1 MNTDYELLDSAPDL
15 ETYLELRRIS
25 GLTPRTAEQGAPALT
40 NSWAWVTVRH
50 RASGDVVAMGRVI
63 GDGGWYFMVADMAT
77 SPEHQ
82 RQGLGRAILTRLL
95 ARIEHDA
102 PSGAY
107 VTLMA
112 DAPGR
117 PLYESLGFVQTAPRS
132 VGMRL
137 ERRRPQP
144 SDNSST

>member
-102 PSGAY
+102 PPGAY
-107 VTLMA
+107 
-112 DAPGR
+112 
-117 PLYESLGFVQTAPRS
+117 PRQ
-132 VGMRL
+132 VAQHVVRL
-137 ERRRPQP
+137 
-144 SDNSST
+144 

>member
-95 ARIEHDA
+95 ARIDHDA
-102 PSGAY
+102 P
-107 VTLMA
+107 M
-112 DAPGR
+112 
-117 PLYESLGFVQTAPRS
+117 
-132 VGMRL
+132 
-137 ERRRPQP
+137 
-144 SDNSST
+144 

>member
-1 MNTDYELLDSAPDL
+1 M
-15 ETYLELRRIS
+15 
-25 GLTPRTAEQGAPALT
+25 
-40 NSWAWVTVRH
+40 VTVRH

-102 PSGAY
+102 PPGAY

-117 PLYESLGFVQTAPRS
+117 PLYESLGFVETAPRS

>member
-1 MNTDYELLDSAPDL
+1 
-15 ETYLELRRIS
+15 
-25 GLTPRTAEQGAPALT
+25 
-40 NSWAWVTVRH
+40 
-50 RASGDVVAMGRVI
+50 
-63 GDGGWYFMVADMAT
+63 MVADMAT

-117 PLYESLGFVQTAPRS
+117 PLYESLGFVETAPRS

>member
-1 MNTDYELLDSAPDL
+1 MNTDYELLYSAPDL

-63 GDGGWYFMVADMAT
+63 GADMAT

-102 PSGAY
+102 PPGAY

-117 PLYESLGFVQTAPRS
+117 PLYESLGFVETAPRS